1 MALAVQRSLAG
12 TRLSAPRAVP
22 KLPSVR
28 RSVRVQAS
36 ASTNEQ
42 ISKLLA
48 LPAAAG
54 ALLAAGNAQA
64 ATELAQLAATSDARL
79 ATIAL
84 LFVPAI
90 GWVGFNMLGP
100 LNNQLARMSEN
111 NAAPAPKAKAAKR
124 RGVAGAVGLGAALSL
139 AAAQQA
145 EAASEVA
152 QLAATDNRIG
162 IIALLFLPAVG
173 WVAFNILGPLT
184 NQLSRMSEAN
194 AAPAPKAKPGKKK
207 RGFAGAVGLGAAL
220 SLAAAQQA
228 EAATEVAQLAAS
240 DNRIGIIALLFLPA
254 VGWVA
259 FNILGPLNNQLARM
273 SENNAAP
280 VAPTKKRR

>member
-1 MALAVQRSLAG
+1 VSGCGGSNWGARPPGSVSCPPAPGLLRTSSPHGRDKTHPLHARADPRPRPLLA
-12 TRLSAPRAVP
+12 PP
-22 KLPSVR
+22 PS
-28 RSVRVQAS
+28 
-36 ASTNEQ
+36 Q

-152 QLAATDNRIG
+152 QLAATDNR
-162 IIALLFLPAVG
+162 
-173 WVAFNILGPLT
+173 
-184 NQLSRMSEAN
+184 
-194 AAPAPKAKPGKKK
+194 
-207 RGFAGAVGLGAAL
+207 
-220 SLAAAQQA
+220 
-228 EAATEVAQLAAS
+228 
-240 DNRIGIIALLFLPA
+240 
-254 VGWVA
+254 
-259 FNILGPLNNQLARM
+259 
-273 SENNAAP
+273 
-280 VAPTKKRR
+280 